1 MMVRRWV
8 LMVVLAGVALMGCG
22 GQAGPG
28 PVAGVPQGTL
38 AAASQAA
45 PNTAVVSTATP
56 VVEAS
61 ATLTPVAT
69 QVAEAPLAAVTD
81 TPPGVTSTPPAAV
94 TETATS
100 GASQTAEAPTLPAS
114 PTAAATYIKLRGE
127 VIPDQAN
134 CRYGPGAPYL
144 YKYGV
149 IKGSNLEIIG
159 RNAPGTWIE
168 VRAIGGTNP
177 CWLKADLM
185 KVKGDVMNV
194 APIRPEDVRLPASPY
209 YGPLTG
215 VSASR
220 SGNDVMIS
228 WNALVLR
235 AGDDS
240 EQYRYLVET
249 WVCQAGQLVFI
260 PLGTYDLSVKIADE
274 PGCTET
280 SHARVFGVEKHGY
293 TRWIEV
299 TWPAAR

>member
-1 MMVRRWV
+1 MKVRKWVWMVALV
-8 LMVVLAGVALMGCG
+8 GVALTGCG
-22 GQAGPG
+22 GQVGPG
-28 PVAGVPQGTL
+28 PVAGGTQATQAL
-38 AAASQAA
+38 ASQAA
-45 PNTAVVSTATP
+45 PNTAVVSTGTP
-56 VVEAS
+56 TAEAS
-61 ATLTPVAT
+61 ATLIPVAT
-69 QVAEAPLAAVTD
+69 QVAETLPAAA
-81 TPPGVTSTPPAAV
+81 STPFAV
-94 TETATS
+94 TETAPVASASATNE
-100 GASQTAEAPTLPAS
+100 ASQTAEAPTAVPS
-114 PTAAATYIKLRGE
+114 PTPVPTYGKLRGE
-127 VIPDQAN
+127 VIPEQAN

-149 IKGSNLEIIG
+149 VKGSNLEIIG

-185 KVKGDVMNV
+185 KIKGDVMNV

-209 YGPLTG
+209 YGPLSG

-220 SGNDVMIS
+220 SGKDVLIS

-293 TRWIEV
+293 TKWIEV
-299 TWPAAR
+299 TWPQAK